1 MPAPNRLR
9 HQYCSLAPEPKGAA
23 CPHGDWRPP
32 FSHLVMDCLRYVE
45 LHRQLLLRHAPF
57 QPKPFD
63 AVHISPSLLCLLYVA
78 SNCSGML
85 GAPPARYGT
94 RSLPCRR
101 AGAAVFIENIF
112 LFFLKIF
119 LFSRHSPFF
128 ALIYQYSVIYF
139 NLVYSFHAYPAFFL
153 LFHFIEIDMNFYN
166 NSVLLSVYRIVQ
178 DVFCRIL
185 SNLR

>member
-1 MPAPNRLR
+1 
-9 HQYCSLAPEPKGAA
+9 
-23 CPHGDWRPP
+23 
-32 FSHLVMDCLRYVE
+32 
-45 LHRQLLLRHAPF
+45 
-57 QPKPFD
+57 
-63 AVHISPSLLCLLYVA
+63 
-78 SNCSGML
+78 ML

-119 LFSRHSPFF
+119 LFSRRSPFF